1 MNYRFRIDL
10 NIILH
15 VRKSSKLS
23 KWEEHN
29 SEKPQEEFLVKKDLD
44 DRNISNENEV
54 EK

>member
-23 KWEEHN
+23 KWEEHK
-29 SEKPQEEFLVKKDLD
+29 SENPGRILIKKKDLD